1 MLVQRGGSPTNKRA
15 AQPGISTNAAHQSR
29 SSATGQ
35 QAGFSS
41 GHGDARFSES
51 SSFTRAASSQH
62 QAFWGQQAN
71 QGSKENI
78 EAVVL
83 EESLGEATFFWN
95 VESEVDKLV
104 LQPRSISSLLRE
116 RRSKMNVEGS
126 EVLQNTERV

>member
-1 MLVQRGGSPTNKRA
+1 MLVQRGGSPRNKGTS
-15 AQPGISTNAAHQSR
+15 QSGISTNAAYQPR
-29 SSATGQ
+29 SSATGHQ
-35 QAGFSS
+35 TGFSS

-51 SSFTRAASSQH
+51 LSFTRAAGSQH
-62 QAFWGQQAN
+62 EAFWGQQAD
-71 QGSKENI
+71 QGSEENVA
-78 EAVVL
+78 AVVL

-126 EVLQNTERV
+126 QVLENTERV